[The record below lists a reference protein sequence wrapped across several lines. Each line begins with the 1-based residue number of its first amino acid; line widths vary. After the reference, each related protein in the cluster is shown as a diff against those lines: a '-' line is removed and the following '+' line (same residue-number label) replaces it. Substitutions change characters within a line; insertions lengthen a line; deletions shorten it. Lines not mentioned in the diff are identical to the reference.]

1 MSDKYTIMFV
11 CSGNT
16 CRSPMAVGALK
27 VLLEKKRPGKF
38 EIISSGTG
46 AATGF
51 PATEFAI
58 EAAKI
63 WNCDLTG
70 HRSQP
75 VTEEL
80 INQSDLIVAMTPGH
94 LRELVRIKPDSQSKY
109 FLLKNFPDE
118 SSDGDGVDDPIGMP
132 LDYYKDTFLEI
143 GEEIGRFLP
152 EIIRRIDETVNAPT
166 K

>member
-1 MSDKYTIMFV
+1 MSDKYTIMFI

-16 CRSPMAVGALK
+16 CRSPMAAGALK
-27 VLLEKKRPGKF
+27 VLLDKNRPGKF
-38 EIISSGTG
+38 EVISAGTG

-51 PATEFAI
+51 PATEFAV
-58 EAAKI
+58 EASRI
-63 WNCDLTG
+63 WNCDLSE

-75 VTEEL
+75 LTETL
-80 INQSDLIVAMTPGH
+80 IEESDLILAMTTSH
-94 LRELVRIKPDSQSKY
+94 LRELIRLNPGAQHKY
-109 FLLKNFPDE
+109 FLLKSFPDPNPE
-118 SSDGDGVDDPIGMP
+118 GEGVDDPIGMP

-152 EIIRRIDETVNAPT
+152 EIVKRIDEAVGAHT

>member
-1 MSDKYTIMFV
+1 MSDKYTIMFI

-16 CRSPMAVGALK
+16 CRSPMAAGALK

-38 EIISSGTG
+38 EAISAGTG
-46 AATGF
+46 AATDF
-51 PATEFAI
+51 PATEFAV
-58 EAAKI
+58 EASRI
-63 WNCDLTG
+63 WNCDLSE

-75 VTEEL
+75 LTEAL
-80 INQSDLIVAMTPGH
+80 IEESDLILAMTPSH
-94 LRELVRIKPDSQSKY
+94 LRELIRLNPGAQHKY
-109 FLLKNFPDE
+109 FLLKNFPDPNPE
-118 SSDGDGVDDPIGMP
+118 GEGVDDPIGMP

-152 EIIRRIDETVNAPT
+152 EIVKRIDEAVGAHT